1 MSAHSLPGGT
11 LIKRWFRTVTQTFPE
26 TSTVIY
32 ETISAD
38 VNMMA
43 LIGTYSF
50 KAGQTTPALSIVTPG
65 TNLPSLRSAE
75 GVEVVVHDIADIT
88 RKDMYGSSILRKEWK
103 VFVMCWE
110 PSTGAEVTELVE
122 LMMQKFS
129 GATSME
135 TVAVADGIGAAVQT
149 KVIIPSDMPIV
160 G

>member
-1 MSAHSLPGGT
+1 
-11 LIKRWFRTVTQTFPE
+11 
-26 TSTVIY
+26 
-32 ETISAD
+32 
-38 VNMMA
+38 MMA